1 MILKSAAKHKQ
12 CSNNCAEF
20 SEAEGARGARGTV
33 LVGTSSNEEAA
44 MRTSRTVPLA
54 PLFYYFNI
62 EIDVLPNLFWFC
74 QQLVAVFDGFLWDT
88 AK

>member
-1 MILKSAAKHKQ
+1 MILKSATKHKQ
-12 CSNNCAEF
+12 CWNNCEQF
-20 SEAEGARGARGTV
+20 SEGEGARGTV

-44 MRTSRTVPLA
+44 MGTSRTVPLA

-62 EIDVLPNLFWFC
+62 EIDVLPNFFWFC